1 MTARFRPAP
10 PWLRRLLA
18 GGTMLVYAGLFL
30 MALVGM
36 TWPRSGMT
44 AAEFYAARGAG
55 MALALAAAACLLSF
69 VVPGP
74 PGEEKAGHRWRW
86 ELRGSWIAGTA
97 VAIYALV
104 VLAVDPF
111 ADRGLLALTLSVLSL
126 LVCLRG
132 LSLLSFE
139 SETRAAKAAAEGG

>member
-18 GGTMLVYAGLFL
+18 TGTMLVYGGLFL
-30 MALVGM
+30 MSLVGM
-36 TWPRSGMT
+36 TWPRTGMT
-44 AAEFYAARGAG
+44 ALEFYAARGAG
-55 MALALAAAACLLSF
+55 ITLALAAAGCLLSV

-97 VAIYALV
+97 VAVYALV
-104 VLAVDPF
+104 VLSVDPL
-111 ADRGLLALTLSVLSL
+111 ADRGLLALSLSVLSL
-126 LVCLRG
+126 LVFLRG